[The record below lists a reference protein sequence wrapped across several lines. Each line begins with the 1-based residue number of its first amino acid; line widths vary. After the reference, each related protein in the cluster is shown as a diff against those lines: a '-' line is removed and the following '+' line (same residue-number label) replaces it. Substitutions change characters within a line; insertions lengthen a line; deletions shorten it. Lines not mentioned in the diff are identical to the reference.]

1 MAPPPLPEEL
11 LVRICSYLCFHC
23 QNPDDFPNPDEP
35 CVRESKA
42 TLARFCRVSKRML
55 AVGQPILYH
64 YYATGNI
71 LGPIQPMISDYPT
84 ADDKLPAFL
93 CTLIRHP
100 FLATHIRSLQLQEM
114 QSTHLPAFA
123 PELLPLLNSASRT
136 HGVRPPTSLQW
147 VIDPTLPRPKD
158 ANEKKT
164 RVTIHLWL
172 RELAIILTPHTEKL
186 MYGHKPFSPPTHIE
200 ASDRVLPALTSLT
213 CRSGGKMFSP
223 SMTQLLL
230 RRAPNLVSLHVIDIL
245 GTYGDGVA
253 DNVPPALPQV
263 RRLVAEGLRMDTFQM
278 MIRWCEGVRDVE
290 YYYHTTFYG
299 VEMLGALAPIRGVL
313 RRFCYMFT
321 SGRLASYNVI
331 GAPYERLLPKN
342 RYQTIES
349 LQRFCQLE
357 ELVID
362 QWAFYS
368 DEYGYGDTK
377 RLITLLPA
385 SIQSVHFRYVY
396 KSMQAE
402 LLQLALAVPDSFP
415 KLRRLRVDIAENC
428 RPERRQGLEQMRSV
442 GADFADVGVQV
453 EWGVDRSYSRAS
465 IVIPEGIVS
474 PVSAPVIS
482 PPTDSSSPIEAEIPN
497 TRRGWRG
504 VTPRFRKG
512 ISSFRSNY
520 LPG

>member
-1 MAPPPLPEEL
+1 
-11 LVRICSYLCFHC
+11 
-23 QNPDDFPNPDEP
+23 
-35 CVRESKA
+35 
-42 TLARFCRVSKRML
+42 
-55 AVGQPILYH
+55 
-64 YYATGNI
+64 
-71 LGPIQPMISDYPT
+71 
-84 ADDKLPAFL
+84 
-93 CTLIRHP
+93 
-100 FLATHIRSLQLQEM
+100 
-114 QSTHLPAFA
+114 
-123 PELLPLLNSASRT
+123 
-136 HGVRPPTSLQW
+136 
-147 VIDPTLPRPKD
+147 
-158 ANEKKT
+158 
-164 RVTIHLWL
+164 
-172 RELAIILTPHTEKL
+172 
-186 MYGHKPFSPPTHIE
+186 
-200 ASDRVLPALTSLT
+200 
-213 CRSGGKMFSP
+213 
-223 SMTQLLL
+223 MTQLLL
-230 RRAPNLVSLHVIDIL
+230 RMAPNLVSLHATDIL
-245 GTYGDGVA
+245 GSYGDGTA

-263 RRLVAEGLRMDTFQM
+263 RRLVAEGLMMDTFRM
-278 MIRWCEGVRDVE
+278 MVRWCEGVRDVE
-290 YYYHTTFYG
+290 YYYHTAFYG

-313 RRFCYMFT
+313 RRFCFMFT
-321 SGRLASYNVI
+321 SGRLAYSDI

-342 RYQTIES
+342 RFQTIES
-349 LQRFCQLE
+349 LQEFCQLE

-442 GADFADVGVQV
+442 GAGFADVGVQV

-474 PVSAPVIS
+474 PVSSPVVS
-482 PPTDSSSPIEAEIPN
+482 PPADSSSPIDAEDPT

-504 VTPRFRKG
+504 VTPRLRKG